1 MNANKDIS
9 YDEPAKWEIL
19 TSANAQTIYF
29 APVCWKPWNLDAQG
43 VFQTKRKIVF
53 EYRTPALDAAKNKIT
68 LRGLIP
74 DPTPKQNLTSLVRN
88 FGWNSPQGS
97 GSRSKTQGYAKWV
110 YNAQFPRYKIPPYPR
125 NGFKSPNAFL
135 EWLIQWEKEV
145 GSSPSGTLWD
155 FIESVMIKQS
165 PINMQNKPKIHLT
178 RFSSKKGE
186 HHSLVIRIVDRCDSS
201 RNLGSICLG
210 PNKTTGR
217 CAVYHLDLAHN
228 SGGRYLIGE
237 IQKAG
242 GDFRGAPE
250 RVGDGAVG
258 VGSGRHTQHLKF
270 PDPGKKSLS
279 EEPGSSACW
288 AGTNYESWRAYKT
301 FNAAIA
307 YLERYFDVQ
316 YCEKYLDVAKK
327 VQGSTQAVC

>member
-110 YNAQFPRYKIPPYPR
+110 YNAQFPRYNIPRYPS

-135 EWLIQWEKEV
+135 EWLIQWEKMAGCSPG
-145 GSSPSGTLWD
+145 GSLSD
-155 FIESVMIKQS
+155 FIEKV
-165 PINMQNKPKIHLT
+165 
-178 RFSSKKGE
+178 
-186 HHSLVIRIVDRCDSS
+186 
-201 RNLGSICLG
+201 NLA
-210 PNKTTGR
+210 N
-217 CAVYHLDLAHN
+217 
-228 SGGRYLIGE
+228 
-237 IQKAG
+237 
-242 GDFRGAPE
+242 
-250 RVGDGAVG
+250 
-258 VGSGRHTQHLKF
+258 
-270 PDPGKKSLS
+270 
-279 EEPGSSACW
+279 
-288 AGTNYESWRAYKT
+288 
-301 FNAAIA
+301 
-307 YLERYFDVQ
+307 
-316 YCEKYLDVAKK
+316 
-327 VQGSTQAVC
+327 